1 VGAAGKKAIPTP
13 SALPRRQ
20 SACDDGHAVLA
31 PIPYLLTPAPVPEL
45 PEVETIRRS
54 LLPHL
59 VGRRITGIS
68 VREPRL
74 RERIDPAALRR
85 ALVGQE
91 IIDLGR
97 RAKYLLCHL
106 AGGRT
111 LIIHLGMSGRLVVEP
126 AGRPLAAHDHLQLRL
141 DDGRELR
148 FHDPRRFGRVTLCPT
163 DALDRHPLFCH
174 LGPDPLAPGFTAT
187 YLADRAQGRRLAV
200 KNFLMDGRIV
210 VGVGNIYACE
220 ALHVAAIHPSTA
232 TGRIRAP
239 RWARLAAAVR
249 EVLEDSLRAGGTSL
263 NDYVDGNGRAGLY
276 QLHLHVYGREGEPC
290 RRCGAPIR
298 RILHGARSTFYCP
311 RCQH

>member
-1 VGAAGKKAIPTP
+1 M
-13 SALPRRQ
+13 
-20 SACDDGHAVLA
+20 
-31 PIPYLLTPAPVPEL
+31 PEL

-54 LLPHL
+54 LEPHL
-59 VGRRITGIS
+59 VGRCITGLE

-74 RERIDPAALRR
+74 RERVDPAVLRPALAGR
-85 ALVGQE
+85 E
-91 IIDLGR
+91 IVALGR

-106 AGGRT
+106 AGNRT
-111 LIIHLGMSGRLVVEP
+111 LIIHLGMSGRLVIE
-126 AGRPLAAHDHLQLRL
+126 AADRPLQAHDHLQLRL

-148 FHDPRRFGRVTLCPT
+148 FHDPRRFGRVTLCET
-163 DALDRHPLFCH
+163 DRLAQHALFCH
-174 LGPDPLAPGFTAT
+174 LGPEPLGADFTGA
-187 YLADRAQGRRLAV
+187 YLAARARGRRLAV

-210 VGVGNIYACE
+210 VGLGNIYACE

-232 TGRIRAP
+232 TGRIGAT
-239 RWARLAAAVR
+239 RWARLATAVR
-249 EVLEDSLRAGGTSL
+249 AVLEDSLRAGGTSF

-276 QLHLHVYGREGEPC
+276 QLHTHVYGREHEPC

>member
-1 VGAAGKKAIPTP
+1 M
-13 SALPRRQ
+13 LPRRKR
-20 SACDDGHAVLA
+20 ACEDAL
-31 PIPYLLTPAPVPEL
+31 YPVSTHCPLPTAFCLPPQMPEL

-54 LLPHL
+54 LKPHL
-59 VGRRITGIS
+59 VGRRIVDLT

-85 ALVGQE
+85 TCVGRE
-91 IIDLGR
+91 IVDLER

-106 AGGRT
+106 EGGRT
-111 LIIHLGMSGRLVVEP
+111 LIIHLGMSGRLVIEP
-126 AGRPLAAHDHLQLRL
+126 ADRPLQAHDHLQLRL

-148 FHDPRRFGRVTLCPT
+148 FHDPRRFGRVTLCPS
-163 DALDRHPLFCH
+163 DGLAHHPLFCH
-174 LGPDPLAPGFTAT
+174 LGPDPLAPGFTAA
-187 YLADRAQGRRLAV
+187 YLAERARGRRLAV

-232 TGRIRAP
+232 TGRIRPP
-239 RWARLAAAVR
+239 RWARLVAAVR
-249 EVLEDSLRAGGTSL
+249 EVLKDSLRAGGTSF
-263 NDYVDGNGRAGLY
+263 NNYVDGNGRAGLY
-276 QLHLHVYGREGEPC
+276 QLDLHVYGREGEPC
-290 RRCGAPIR
+290 RRCGAAIR

>member
-1 VGAAGKKAIPTP
+1 
-13 SALPRRQ
+13 
-20 SACDDGHAVLA
+20 
-31 PIPYLLTPAPVPEL
+31 VPEL

-106 AGGRT
+106 AG
-111 LIIHLGMSGRLVVEP
+111 
-126 AGRPLAAHDHLQLRL
+126 DHLQLRL